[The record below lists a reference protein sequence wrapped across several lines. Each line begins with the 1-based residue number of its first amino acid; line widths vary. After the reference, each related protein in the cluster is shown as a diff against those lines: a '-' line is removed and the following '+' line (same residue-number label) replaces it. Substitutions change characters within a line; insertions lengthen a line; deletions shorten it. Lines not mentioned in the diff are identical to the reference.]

1 MSQNFKKIEHFFFKC
16 LLGGGGGRGNNM
28 NHHNNA
34 FMIDFSFY
42 LPFLVYKTFTM
53 QKAHEIMFKI
63 FKISFHFP
71 RKKQGKS

>member
-1 MSQNFKKIEHFFFKC
+1 VSQIFLKIEHIFFKM
-16 LLGGGGGRGNNM
+16 LIGGWRNNM

-42 LPFLVYKTFTM
+42 LPFLVYKAFTM

-63 FKISFHFP
+63 LKFSFHFP